1 MLYQAKFIRNNN
13 TFVFNATR
21 QWVEKVCIGKK
32 WDK

>member
-13 TFVFNATR
+13 TFVFNATL
-21 QWVEKVCIGKK
+21 QGVEKGSIGNK